1 MHHYEIRNYKTGDR
15 SFEYVMEDSKDVPD
29 ISTRF
34 RYLDLNVTVEFKP
47 KKYLTRSE
55 AKIVCDALSNIR
67 KAYYMKHEITYKML
81 GKPKPKWSVY
91 KVTD

>member
-1 MHHYEIRNYKTGDR
+1 MQHYQIRNYKTGES

-29 ISTRF
+29 IWTRF
-34 RYLDLNVTVEFKP
+34 RYLDSNVSDDFKP

-67 KAYYMKHEITYKML
+67 KAYYMKNETAHKLL
-81 GKPKPKWSVY
+81 GTPKPQWRVY